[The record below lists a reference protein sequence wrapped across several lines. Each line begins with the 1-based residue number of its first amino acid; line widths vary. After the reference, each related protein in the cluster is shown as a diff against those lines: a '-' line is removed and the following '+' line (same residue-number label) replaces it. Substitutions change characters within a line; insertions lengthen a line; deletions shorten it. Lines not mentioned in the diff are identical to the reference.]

1 MVQAAPE
8 FRAHPEDLLKLTVK
22 NKQGELVSIGT
33 LVSIHKIYG
42 PEQVTRYNMYPS
54 AIINGEAARGF
65 SSGQALD
72 IIKKTAAEKLPK
84 GFDIDWAGSSK
95 DQSNQGNESL
105 VIFLISLLFIYLL
118 LAAQYES
125 FWLPMPVLLF
135 LPTGSAGAMGL
146 LYLMGLENNIYAQIS
161 MVMLIG
167 LLGKNAILIVE
178 FANLK
183 EKEGMNTLEAAIE
196 AASVRMRPI
205 IMTSFAFIAGLL
217 PLLFTSGAGA
227 IGNKTIGATATGGML
242 LGTLFGVLLIP
253 GLYIIFSKLHADRFK

>member
-1 MVQAAPE
+1 
-8 FRAHPEDLLKLTVK
+8 
-22 NKQGELVSIGT
+22 
-33 LVSIHKIYG
+33 
-42 PEQVTRYNMYPS
+42 
-54 AIINGEAARGF
+54 
-65 SSGQALD
+65 
-72 IIKKTAAEKLPK
+72 
-84 GFDIDWAGSSK
+84 
-95 DQSNQGNESL
+95 
-105 VIFLISLLFIYLL
+105 
-118 LAAQYES
+118 
-125 FWLPMPVLLF
+125 MPVLLF

>member
-1 MVQAAPE
+1 
-8 FRAHPEDLLKLTVK
+8 
-22 NKQGELVSIGT
+22 
-33 LVSIHKIYG
+33 
-42 PEQVTRYNMYPS
+42 
-54 AIINGEAARGF
+54 
-65 SSGQALD
+65 
-72 IIKKTAAEKLPK
+72 
-84 GFDIDWAGSSK
+84 
-95 DQSNQGNESL
+95 
-105 VIFLISLLFIYLL
+105 
-118 LAAQYES
+118 
-125 FWLPMPVLLF
+125 
-135 LPTGSAGAMGL
+135 
-146 LYLMGLENNIYAQIS
+146 MGLENNIYAQIS

>member
-1 MVQAAPE
+1 
-8 FRAHPEDLLKLTVK
+8 
-22 NKQGELVSIGT
+22 
-33 LVSIHKIYG
+33 
-42 PEQVTRYNMYPS
+42 MYPS

-242 LGTLFGVLLIP
+242 LGTLFGVLLIH